1 MIYPCENGSKSNIIL
16 FFIFLCLLV
25 AFEFVGG
32 TERLQTN
39 KSMKNDELSNKIDE
53 QNVQLN
59 KIEQHS
65 YKKDDIL

>member
-32 TERLQTN
+32 TGRLQTN
-39 KSMKNDELSNKIDE
+39 ESMKNDESSNKIDFDAK
-53 QNVQLN
+53 NL
-59 KIEQHS
+59 